1 MGIIWYHAKF
11 KISNFCK
18 IRITLVRWSVSSE
31 TDLRLVGVSSET
43 DRVKSVNSV
52 KAYSVTGSYSWPGG
66 NEIRN
71 RNKKSAN
78 QSS

>member
-1 MGIIWYHAKF
+1 MGIIWQLAKF

-18 IRITLVRWSVSSE
+18 IRITLVRWS
-31 TDLRLVGVSSET
+31 VSSET

-66 NEIRN
+66 NAIRN
-71 RNKKSAN
+71 QNRKSAN